1 MAAACLAPV
10 ARGLSTTGTPRD
22 GETPILEF
30 PGLSGLASR
39 RTASGRES
47 QMTNEANVAR
57 RAVLLGVGNILLTDE
72 GVGVRLVEQLER
84 DYRLAPG
91 LTVLD
96 GGTAAME
103 LLEDLEDLDLL
114 VIADCVR
121 VGQPPASVVVLKDA
135 AVPSFFR
142 ARLSPHQVGLSD
154 VLATLEITERA
165 PHHVVVVGVQPVDVS
180 LGLEQSEAVRA
191 VMPEALA
198 AIRAALADYGYECP
212 ARERRAA
219 A

>member
-1 MAAACLAPV
+1 MSA
-10 ARGLSTTGTPRD
+10 GTGTAP
-22 GETPILEF
+22 
-30 PGLSGLASR
+30 AC
-39 RTASGRES
+39 
-47 QMTNEANVAR
+47 

-84 DYRLAPG
+84 EHHVPAG

-103 LLEDLEDLDLL
+103 LLEDLENLDLL

-121 VGQPPASVVVLKDA
+121 VGRPPASVVVLKDDE
-135 AVPSFFR
+135 VPSFFR

-165 PHHVVVVGVQPVDVS
+165 PRHTVVVGVQPVDVS
-180 LGLEQSEAVRA
+180 LGMEQSLPVRA
-191 VMPEALA
+191 VMPEALQ
-198 AIRAALADYGYECP
+198 AIRDALAEHGLP
-212 ARERRAA
+212 TPLRVPHAA
-219 A
+219 AA

>member
-1 MAAACLAPV
+1 M
-10 ARGLSTTGTPRD
+10 SN
-22 GETPILEF
+22 ETNP
-30 PGLSGLASR
+30 S
-39 RTASGRES
+39 
-47 QMTNEANVAR
+47 R

-84 DYRLAPG
+84 DCRLAPG
-91 LTVLD
+91 LVVLD

-121 VGQPPASVVVLKDA
+121 VGQPPASVVVLKDD

-165 PHHVVVVGVQPVDVS
+165 PNHVVVVGVQPVDVS

-198 AIRAALADYGYECP
+198 AIHAALAEYGYACP
-212 ARERRAA
+212 PRERRAA